1 MKIVLIDMGAN
12 DNHSHGWGI
21 LEPMAKVENT
31 WSELAHEALERSGQR
46 AGGARRAVVDLL
58 SQEDC
63 CLSAQDIA
71 ARLRQEGGGVGTASV
86 YRALDLLQGIG
97 LVQRIE
103 VGGGGARYERVIPDG
118 EHHHH
123 VVCESCGR
131 ISPFEDV
138 GLERAIGRLAKR
150 LGHRV
155 SGHDVLIRGRCSR
168 CEADAPSAAR

>member
-1 MKIVLIDMGAN
+1 
-12 DNHSHGWGI
+12 
-21 LEPMAKVENT
+21 MATAQAT
-31 WSELAHEALERSGQR
+31 WSELAHEALERAGQR

-58 SQEDC
+58 GAEDC
-63 CLSAQDIA
+63 CLSAQEIA
-71 ARLRQEGGGVGTASV
+71 ARLREGGSGVGTASV

-118 EHHHH
+118 DHHHH

-131 ISPFEDV
+131 IDPFSDV

-168 CEADAPSAAR
+168 CEAGAPSADR